1 MLLPCAYDKWHTLCS
16 NTSEVEDMSAV
27 ATKTERLSCRI
38 TPEHKRLL
46 EHVAA
51 RHGMNVSDYFIT
63 LAVEYANR
71 ELTDELVIRVPRAE
85 WDNLLTS
92 LESGSGPNEKLKA
105 AAREFA
111 AGAFD
116 GDVYHAPD

>member
-1 MLLPCAYDKWHTLCS
+1 
-16 NTSEVEDMSAV
+16 MSIV

-38 TPEHKRLL
+38 TRENKRLL

-63 LAVEYANR
+63 LAVDFANR
-71 ELTDELVIRVPRAE
+71 ELTDELVIKIPLEE
-85 WDNLLTS
+85 WDQLLVS
-92 LESGSGPNEKLKA
+92 LNADTAPNEALKA
-105 AAREFA
+105 AARDFA
-111 AGAFD
+111 QGTFV